1 MLLKE
6 ARKFFAACQGAL
18 SVASLVPR
26 GRCGEEY
33 EGGAKKGKKTLG
45 QHSDARCDCVW
56 LGVGE
61 CYLCLISP
69 YALHSC
75 LTPH

>member
-6 ARKFFAACQGAL
+6 ARKFFAACQSAL

-33 EGGAKKGKKTLG
+33 EGGAKKGKKNPRSA
-45 QHSDARCDCVW
+45 Q
-56 LGVGE
+56 
-61 CYLCLISP
+61 
-69 YALHSC
+69 
-75 LTPH
+75 

>member
-6 ARKFFAACQGAL
+6 ARRIFAACQSAL

-33 EGGAKKGKKTLG
+33 EGGAKKGGIKPLG
-45 QHSDARCDCVW
+45 QHSDARCECVW
-56 LGVGE
+56 AGLANVT
-61 CYLCLISP
+61 C
-69 YALHSC
+69 A
-75 LTPH
+75 